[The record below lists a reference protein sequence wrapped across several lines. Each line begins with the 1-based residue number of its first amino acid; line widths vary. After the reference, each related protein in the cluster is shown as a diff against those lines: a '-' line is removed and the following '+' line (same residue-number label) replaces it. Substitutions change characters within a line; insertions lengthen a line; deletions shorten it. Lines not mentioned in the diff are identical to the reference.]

1 MKYQCKVSLGLAV
14 LVALAVLV
22 PVDLQAQGMANA
34 LKRVVADHLTF
45 CTPELE
51 DPCEIWTSEP
61 PSGDPPGSGGLT
73 IYEKTM
79 FIDAS
84 HNTAYVTISA
94 TGDTHR
100 GSRSEFTAAINGV
113 VCNPGGN
120 PVGGSP
126 PGWVTLQRH
135 ADYNVYG
142 LAPGY
147 GGEGGGGAGDVHDN
161 SIYYTWC
168 CKLPRPPAD
177 ATGRLITATVG
188 MASGPSP
195 ETGLSEIVFIEG
207 VHFYVDVNKIKEEN
221 QCSDFDK
228 PANGG

>member
-1 MKYQCKVSLGLAV
+1 MFLGLAA
-14 LVALAVLV
+14 LVALAALV
-22 PVDLQAQGMANA
+22 PVDLEAQGMANA
-34 LKRVVADHLTF
+34 LKRVVADHSTF

-51 DPCEIWTSEP
+51 DPCELVTSNP
-61 PSGDPPGSGGLT
+61 PLEGGEGGLV

-84 HNTAYVTISA
+84 HNTAFVTISA
-94 TGDTHR
+94 TGDAH
-100 GSRSEFTAAINGV
+100 GGARSEFTALIDGV

-147 GGEGGGGAGDVHDN
+147 LGDGGGGAGDVHDN

-168 CKLPRPPAD
+168 CKLPPPPAD
-177 ATGRLITATVG
+177 TTGRLITATVK
-188 MASGPSP
+188 MASGDPP
-195 ETGLSEIVFIEG
+195 GLESGGPVFIEAA
-207 VHFYVDVNKIKEEN
+207 HFYVDVNKIKEEN
-221 QCSDFDK
+221 QCADFDELD
-228 PANGG
+228 